1 MKKQNKLSYLCFLL
15 CILLVMSSLVGCET
29 PVSVEVTYVLSNGQ
43 ENITETVTTMFGIT
57 KAPIPRRTNY
67 IFSGWYQNEECTV
80 PYDIKN
86 APKRD
91 MTLYAGWIFDYERYI
106 NKADKILAS
115 TVEVTAELFSNSYYG
130 SQTLARQSGS
140 GVIVYESD
148 LCYYVVTNNHVTYFS
163 GQGNKD
169 YSVKDIYERTY
180 SATLLDA
187 SAEYDLALLSIRKI
201 RDDETPLSVAE
212 FADKNPPVSTI
223 CCAIGSPGGVRNR
236 VTFGQI
242 LDLAA
247 VDLENTGA
255 KVSDVEFPVFS
266 HDAPMDNGSSG
277 GPIFDSNYELIGINY
292 AAETAYDNFMEGF
305 AIPVEKV
312 RIFLNMSKI
321 GKEFS

>member
-43 ENITETVTTMFGIT
+43 ENVTETVTTMFGIT
-57 KAPIPRRTNY
+57 KAPTPRRTNY

-86 APKRD
+86 TPKRD

-106 NKADKILAS
+106 NKADNILAS
-115 TVEVTAELFSNSYYG
+115 TVAINANLRASTIYG
-130 SQTLARQSGS
+130 SQTLAKQSGS
-140 GVIVYESD
+140 GVIVYEND
-148 LCYYVVTNNHVTYFS
+148 MRYYVLTNNHVIHFS
-163 GQGNKD
+163 SQGTKE
-169 YSVKDIYERTY
+169 YTVTDIYERTY
-180 SATLLDA
+180 SATLLNA

-201 RDDETPLSVAE
+201 SDDETPLSVAE
-212 FADKNPPVSTI
+212 FADKNPSLSTM

-242 LDLAA
+242 LALD
-247 VDLENTGA
+247 VVELENTGVL
-255 KVSDVEFPVFS
+255 VSNVSFPVFS